1 MANHT
6 NLPNY
11 PYPAKAPF
19 PHGDANDASEKIVKS
34 PNFDEGSAHAPSADI
49 ELSGSLGGGFSF
61 ADSFP
66 FRGGL
71 LIPEGETLAFGSAG
85 AGGSI
90 TTSELVSLW
99 VSGTITLTNGATKQ
113 AKLHL
118 AAYSRVAMHKT
129 RIPGT
134 ATVNAMT
141 QGPIVILGKP
151 TGAQTL
157 TLAQASDTN
166 LDDDDYFEI
175 YMPKPGNDPAS
186 DYWIIKREG
195 SANNIAI
202 MWGKYLPSAGAGDAY
217 PAYCR
222 VHVEGGVWRLTGGA
236 GINYDTD
243 A

>member
-6 NLPNY
+6 PLTGY
-11 PYPAKAPF
+11 PYGAKAPF
-19 PHGDANDASEKIVKS
+19 PHGSANEASERIVKS
-34 PNFDEGSAHAPSADI
+34 HNADEGSSHVPTGD
-49 ELSGSLGGGFSF
+49 SGWSGAGGFGWTF

-66 FRGGL
+66 FTGSL
-71 LIPEGETLAFGSAG
+71 LIPDSTSLGFGTDG
-85 AGGSI
+85 AATISI
-90 TTSELVSLW
+90 GQGVQTFFVDLVSL
-99 VSGTITLTNGATKQ
+99 SGSPTVQ
-113 AKLHL
+113 SRFKLG
-118 AAYSRVAMHKT
+118 AYSRTAAHIT
-129 RIPGT
+129 RINSS

-141 QGPIVILGKP
+141 QGPVIILGKP

-166 LDDDDYFEI
+166 LATDDYFEI
-175 YMPKPGNDPAS
+175 YMPKPGTDPAS

-195 SANNIAI
+195 SGNNIAI
-202 MWGKYLPSAGAGDAY
+202 MWGKYLPSAGSGDTY
-217 PAYCR
+217 PAFCR

>member
-1 MANHT
+1 MGNFVP
-6 NLPNY
+6 LPGY
-11 PYPAKAPF
+11 PYANKAPF
-19 PHGDANDASEKIVKS
+19 PHGDANTVSEDLVKAH
-34 PNFDEGSAHAPSADI
+34 NADEGSSHVPTGD
-49 ELSGSLGGGFSF
+49 SGWSGAAGFGWTF

-66 FRGGL
+66 FTGSL
-71 LIPEGETLAFGSAG
+71 LIPDSTSLGFGTDG
-85 AGGSI
+85 AATISI
-90 TTSELVSLW
+90 GQGVQTFFVDLVSL
-99 VSGTITLTNGATKQ
+99 SGSPTVQSRL
-113 AKLHL
+113 KLGT
-118 AAYSRVAMHKT
+118 YSRTAAHKT
-129 RIPGT
+129 RINSS

-141 QGPIVILGKP
+141 QGPVIILGKP

-166 LDDDDYFEI
+166 LADDDYFEI
-175 YMPKPGNDPAS
+175 YMPKPGTDPAS

-202 MWGKYLPSAGAGDAY
+202 MWGKYLPSAGSGDTY
-217 PAYCR
+217 PAFCR